1 MVVSRSMTRLF
12 AVLVALLLATAC
24 KPGEESAEGTAE
36 EANTE
41 ESAEVAAEQ
50 GDEVAVPER
59 TEEAQEEPGTY
70 EPGDASVRILN
81 LGTDAVDLY
90 VRTTGRVRAFP
101 IQEGLAVGEV
111 SEFFALPEGGAA
123 VITRAGAG
131 DPTCFQDC
139 DHILGQVRASQN
151 TGNTLTGIVAVN
163 RDRESVSAFWEN
175 PPESDNN
182 YSNAIAAPNEEQAT
196 VVVSTPSL
204 HEHRYGL
211 RLAFGSSEGCVVPSE
226 ESNIL
231 VGGNQT
237 HTLLFGPGSEE
248 VFLYALSDR
257 ECAEEPVAG
266 PFAIS
271 GEAGERYHLI
281 LRGAPEA
288 IEAMVLPMAAP
299 EADEADA
306 AEAGDEQDETAE
318 AGDEQGEG
326 ADGTEA
332 DEAAE

>member
-24 KPGEESAEGTAE
+24 KPGEEAAEGAEE
-36 EANTE
+36 EANAE
-41 ESAEVAAEQ
+41 ESSQVAAEASE
-50 GDEVAVPER
+50 EVAVPER
-59 TEEAQEEPGTY
+59 TEEAQEEPDTY

-81 LGTDAVDLY
+81 LGNDAVDLY

-111 SEFFALPEGGAA
+111 SEFFALPDGGAA

-151 TGNTLTGIVAVN
+151 TGNTLTGIVTVN
-163 RDRESVSAFWEN
+163 RDRESVTVFWEN
-175 PPESDNN
+175 APESDNN
-182 YSNAIAAPNEEQAT
+182 YSNAIAAPNDEQAT

-288 IEAMVLPMAAP
+288 IEAMVLPMAPAEAAAEDAAAAGDEEG
-299 EADEADA
+299 EADEAGGEQ
-306 AEAGDEQDETAE
+306 AEGE
-318 AGDEQGEG
+318 AP
-326 ADGTEA
+326 
-332 DEAAE
+332 EAAE

>member
-24 KPGEESAEGTAE
+24 KSGDESAEGTAE

-59 TEEAQEEPGTY
+59 TEEAQEDPGTY

-81 LGTDAVDLY
+81 LGNDAVDLY

-111 SEFFALPEGGAA
+111 SEFFALPDGGAA

-163 RDRESVSAFWEN
+163 RDRESVTVFWEN
-175 PPESDNN
+175 APESDNN
-182 YSNAIAAPNEEQAT
+182 YSNAIAAPNDEQAT

-288 IEAMVLPMAAP
+288 IEAMVLPMAPAEAAAEEDASVAGDEEG
-299 EADEADA
+299 EAD
-306 AEAGDEQDETAE
+306 EAGDEQAEDEAP
-318 AGDEQGEG
+318 
-326 ADGTEA
+326 
-332 DEAAE
+332 EAAE